1 VFIGSMFTEAGV
13 ENGRHPLSPLDRVI
27 EPG

>member
-1 VFIGSMFTEAGV
+1 MFTEADV

-27 EPG
+27 ATG